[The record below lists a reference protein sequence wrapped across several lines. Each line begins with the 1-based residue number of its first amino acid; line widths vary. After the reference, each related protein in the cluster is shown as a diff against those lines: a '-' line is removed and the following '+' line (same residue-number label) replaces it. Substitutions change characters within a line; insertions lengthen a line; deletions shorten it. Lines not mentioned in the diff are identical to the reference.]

1 MMLGLKHFMLLAIML
16 FGTGAIA
23 VLVRRNMLVVLM
35 GVELMLNASNLL
47 LIAAARYHASMDGQL
62 LAFFSMTVAAAEV
75 AVGLALVV
83 LLVRRHGSSHID
95 RIKYFRH

>member
-1 MMLGLKHFMLLAIML
+1 MILALKHFMLLAIML
-16 FGTGAIA
+16 FGAGVTA
-23 VLVRRNMLVVLM
+23 VLVRRSMLVVLM

-47 LIAAARYHASMDGQL
+47 LVAAARYHAAMDGQL

-95 RIKYFRH
+95 RVKYFRH